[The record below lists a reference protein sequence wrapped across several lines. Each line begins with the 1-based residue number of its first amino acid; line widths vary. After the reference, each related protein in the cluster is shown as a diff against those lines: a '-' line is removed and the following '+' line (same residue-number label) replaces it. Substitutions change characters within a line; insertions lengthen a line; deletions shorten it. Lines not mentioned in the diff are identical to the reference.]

1 MAPWDLERPT
11 QKVWILLVVDI
22 LTQYCLKTCKRT
34 VRKVSD
40 VIEILDWMNRVL
52 YISGLVRCKEDFT
65 FLHIIH
71 SSLKQSKKWSSA
83 YAPGPCHVQVIVSWK
98 KTKKKGG
105 KTHIAV
111 RQSVKKISR
120 KQKQLVFVD
129 VFQIKTH
136 TVTHS
141 CTSFNTSC
149 NSLLQWRKG
158 TFFFKYI
165 YMLIHLYT
173 NVWLGL
179 QKRHST
185 TKQNLA
191 SVILTTCLSR
201 IFPFPK

>member
-105 KTHIAV
+105 KTHIVV
-111 RQSVKKISR
+111 RVWKRFPGSR
-120 KQKQLVFVD
+120 
-129 VFQIKTH
+129 
-136 TVTHS
+136 
-141 CTSFNTSC
+141 
-149 NSLLQWRKG
+149 NSLCLWMYFKSKPTQSH
-158 TFFFKYI
+158 TAALVSTQVAIHFFSDEKECF
-165 YMLIHLYT
+165 
-173 NVWLGL
+173 
-179 QKRHST
+179 
-185 TKQNLA
+185 
-191 SVILTTCLSR
+191 
-201 IFPFPK
+201 F